1 MRIGCA
7 TLVLRIALA
16 KEKGAPKKLFCG
28 KQTTAMLHVINL
40 GWTKAP
46 FCVTGYVNTDLSCLW
61 LGFDLAVIGFLTHA
75 FDLLLFPPGGFFHL
89 HHTSRETIFIK
100 LKPQ

>member
-16 KEKGAPKKLFCG
+16 KKKELCPKLFCG
-28 KQTTAMLHVINL
+28 KQTTAMLHVVNL

-46 FCVTGYVNTDLSCLW
+46 FCVTGYVNTNLSCLW

-75 FDLLLFPPGGFFHL
+75 FDLLLFPQGAFSICITQVGRL
-89 HHTSRETIFIK
+89 SSSN
-100 LKPQ
+100 

>member
-16 KEKGAPKKLFCG
+16 KEKAPPKKLFCG
-28 KQTTAMLHVINL
+28 KQTTAMLHVVNL

-46 FCVTGYVNTDLSCLW
+46 FLRHRLC
-61 LGFDLAVIGFLTHA
+61 
-75 FDLLLFPPGGFFHL
+75 
-89 HHTSRETIFIK
+89 
-100 LKPQ
+100 

>member
-16 KEKGAPKKLFCG
+16 KEKAPPKKLFCG
-28 KQTTAMLHVINL
+28 KQTTAMLHVVNL

-46 FCVTGYVNTDLSCLW
+46 FCVTGYVNTNLSCLW

-75 FDLLLFPPGGFFHL
+75 FDLFLFPRGLFPSASH
-89 HHTSRETIFIK
+89 K
-100 LKPQ
+100 